1 MKMKIKWWGDYI
13 GEALG
18 AAAKLSAKDIEF
30 KDMPKWIKFRIR
42 LFNFECDLTGGP
54 KRWWTKF
61 TLWRF
66 YKKYPGLKD

>member
-1 MKMKIKWWGDYI
+1 MIILARHLEQQRNYQQ
-13 GEALG
+13 
-18 AAAKLSAKDIEF
+18 KDIEF